1 RFLGRRDMLPSVQ
14 AQRARARAAR
24 RAPAP
29 RSATLDRSLRRW
41 IVAGKAA
48 FVRGLFGVLLG
59 LSFGRCR
66 RGGFYGIEKRGR
78 LFDEI
83 TVRRDQALAL
93 QIRKP
98 HRILFTSKAHHSTTL
113 GTRKK

>member
-1 RFLGRRDMLPSVQ
+1 MLRKAQ
-14 AQRARARAAR
+14 ARRARAGAAR

-29 RSATLDRSLRRW
+29 KSATLDRSLSRW

-48 FVRGLFGVLLG
+48 LVRGLFSVLLG
-59 LSFGRCR
+59 LSFGRWR
-66 RGGFYGIEKRGR
+66 RGGLYGIEKRRR
-78 LFDEI
+78 LFDQI

-93 QIRKP
+93 QIREP